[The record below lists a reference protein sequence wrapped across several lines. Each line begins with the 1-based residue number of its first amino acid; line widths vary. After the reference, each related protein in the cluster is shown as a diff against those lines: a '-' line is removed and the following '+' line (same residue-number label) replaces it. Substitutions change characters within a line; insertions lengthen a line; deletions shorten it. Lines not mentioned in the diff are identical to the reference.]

1 MTQTATLHPALY
13 PARSAW
19 WRDDL
24 TRDPTWIYDLPP
36 EALQEMAQA
45 ARRLSDDPQGWL
57 DLNPEQIEAPRLKA
71 ALAAVAA
78 ELENGR
84 GVALVRNIP
93 VHLPLAEVYRQYW
106 ILAALMGRP
115 VPHNGKGDVFGQVTD
130 LGSRYGTDP
139 FARGYTSTDEMV
151 FHNDAG
157 DVAGLLCIRSAKDGG
172 VSSVVSTMAMYR
184 EAEAVGDPDLMAALR
199 RGFRMVIRDDAGS
212 NAKMGNT
219 ASRSVTHRRSPVYRE
234 WAGRLSG
241 AVNLK
246 SVGVVPQVT
255 GEPFDEG
262 EAKAFEFLSRTSER
276 EDLKYSFMLAPG
288 ELLFMHNL
296 VVLHKRSAFVDHP
309 EPNRKRLLLRFW
321 LALHNGRALPPD
333 MAGLRRGFAANKV
346 VNAVTERTP
355 EPQGG
360 EP

>member
-1 MTQTATLHPALY
+1 MSQTPPLFS
-13 PARSAW
+13 ARSAW
-19 WRDDL
+19 GRDDL
-24 TRDPTWIYDLPP
+24 ANDPTWVYDLPP
-36 EALQEMAQA
+36 AALLEMARA
-45 ARRLSDDPQGWL
+45 ARRLPDDPQGWL
-57 DLNPEQIEAPRLKA
+57 EVRPEDIDAPRLKA
-71 ALAAVAA
+71 QIAAVAD
-78 ELENGR
+78 ELESGR
-84 GVALVRNIP
+84 GVALVRNMP
-93 VHLPLAEVYRQYW
+93 VHLPLPEVYRQYW

-130 LGSRYGTDP
+130 LGSKYGSDP

-157 DVAGLLCIRSAKDGG
+157 DVAGLLCVRPAKAGG
-172 VSSVVSTMAMYR
+172 ESSVVSTMAMYR
-184 EAEAVGDPDLMAALR
+184 EAEATGDPELLAALR
-199 RGFRMVIRDDAGS
+199 RGFRAVIRDDAGS

-219 ASRSVTHRRSPVYRE
+219 ASRSVTQRRSPVYRE
-234 WAGRLSG
+234 WDGRLFG

-255 GEPFDEG
+255 GEPFDAG

-276 EDLKYSFMLAPG
+276 DELKHSFMLAPG

-309 EPNRKRLLLRFW
+309 EPGRKRLLLRFW
-321 LALHNGRALPPD
+321 LALYNGRALPPE
-333 MAGLRRGFAANKV
+333 MAGLRRGFAANPV
-346 VNAVTERTP
+346 VNAVTKRAQ